1 MLEAANITLTD
12 LGQYECTGSHRN
24 CAKAV
29 IAGECD
35 AGGMQDTMARSLAD
49 EGKLTIVA
57 FSEYYPSSGIS
68 ANKDVDPALLEA
80 VKKALLAFDPKGK
93 HAGNLT
99 DWDKTEMP
107 CGFVEADD
115 SDYAE
120 LRALATRYGMVD

>member
-1 MLEAANITLTD
+1 METTVD
-12 LGQYECTGSHRN
+12 GSDRD

-35 AGGMQDTMARSLAD
+35 AGGMHDTMKRSLAD
-49 EGKLTIVA
+49 AGKPIVA

-68 ANKDVDPALLEA
+68 ANKDVDPALLED

-107 CGFVEADD
+107 CGFVETDD

-120 LRALATRYGMVD
+120 LRALATRYGIVEQGVVE